1 MFSKDSDPQFEAI
14 QAHFDA
20 STGVTTDT
28 RAAGAGQL
36 FFAMK
41 GENFNGNTYAQQ
53 AIDAGCIAAVVDESE
68 RIPVDDARFI
78 LVPNALEA
86 LQSLARWHRR
96 RWSCPVIGLT
106 GSNGKTTTK
115 ELMKCV
121 FESAHSHVHATVG
134 NFNNHIGVPLT
145 LLAARTEPDI
155 AIIEMGANA
164 QQEIALLAQ
173 IAEPNAAVITN
184 IGRAHLEGFGG
195 EDGVMKGKGELFDF
209 IRNERPGCPVFVNG
223 NHPKLMKLSEGLNR
237 KEYGTPLAAPF
248 VSEDHAEDAFT
259 WVGPSGAPH
268 GPLKVHIQGEHNRE
282 NIMTAIAIG
291 LHYGVTESACSQAVE
306 SYEPNNNRSQW
317 TTTPRNR
324 ILLDAYNANPS
335 SMRAALTSFK
345 RMVDEAPEAGTPLC
359 ILGDMA
365 ELGEH
370 TAAAHQEILAF
381 ALELDLY
388 TWAVG
393 PGFEKAAKAHANVL
407 AFTSTKQAAAHC
419 KATALTSHRIL
430 LKGSRSIALEAL
442 VEVL

>member
-1 MFSKDSDPQFEAI
+1 MFLSDSDPQFEAI

-36 FFAMK
+36 FFALK
-41 GENFNGNTYAQQ
+41 GENFNGNAYAQQ
-53 AIDAGCIAAVVDESE
+53 AIDAGCIAAVVDESD
-68 RIPVDDARFI
+68 PVSVDDARFI

-121 FESAHSHVHATVG
+121 LEAAHSHVHATVG

-145 LLAARTEPDI
+145 ILAARTEPDI
-155 AIIEMGANA
+155 AIVEMGANA

-209 IRNERPGCPVFVNG
+209 IRNKKPECPVFANG
-223 NHPKLMKLSEGLNR
+223 NHPKLMKLSEDLNCHQ
-237 KEYGTPLAAPF
+237 YGTPSAAPF
-248 VSEDHAEDAFT
+248 VSEVHAEDAFT
-259 WVGPSGAPH
+259 WTGPSGVPH
-268 GPLKVHIQGEHNRE
+268 GPLKVHVQGEHNRE

-291 LHYGVTESACSQAVE
+291 LHYGVTESACSRAVE

-345 RMVDEAPEAGTPLC
+345 RMVDESPEAGTPLC

-370 TAAAHQEILAF
+370 TTAAHEEILAF
-381 ALELDLY
+381 ALELDLQ

-393 PGFEKAAKAHANVL
+393 PGFNEAAKAHANVL
-407 AFTSTKQAAAHC
+407 AFKSTEEAAAHC
-419 KATALTSHRIL
+419 QATALTGHRIL

>member
-1 MFSKDSDPQFEAI
+1 MFLSDSDPQFEAI

-36 FFAMK
+36 FFALK

-53 AIDAGCIAAVVDESE
+53 AIDAGCIAAVVDEGE
-68 RIPVDDARFI
+68 HLPIDDARFI

-115 ELMKCV
+115 ELMKSV
-121 FESAHSHVHATVG
+121 LEAAHSHVHATVG

-164 QQEIALLAQ
+164 QQEIALLAH
-173 IAEPNAAVITN
+173 IAEPNGAVITN

-209 IRNERPGCPVFVNG
+209 IRNERPECPVFVNG

-237 KEYGTPLAAPF
+237 LEYGTPSTAPF
-248 VSEDHAEDAFT
+248 VREVHAEDAFT
-259 WVGPSGAPH
+259 WVGPSGAPQ
-268 GPLKVHIQGEHNRE
+268 GPMKVHVQGEHNRE

-291 LHYGVTESACSQAVE
+291 LHYGVTESACSRAVE

-317 TTTPRNR
+317 TTTQHNR

-370 TAAAHQEILAF
+370 TAAAHEEILAY
-381 ALELDLY
+381 ALDLDLQ

-393 PGFEKAAKAHANVL
+393 PEFEKAAKTHANVL

-419 KATALTSHRIL
+419 KATALTGHRIL